1 MSPSTILSMLS
12 SFARLLPARQQSTSS
27 GQFGWLVFSRL
38 SQFLDQSYCTKLKAQ
53 FSAHGSNAIAQT
65 EAQVELS
72 SQSMVTLERKMQIE
86 ELVQEAEREKPHDF

>member
-1 MSPSTILSMLS
+1 MLS

-38 SQFLDQSYCTKLKAQ
+38 SQLLDQSYCTKPKAQ
-53 FSAHGSNAIAQT
+53 FSSHGSDTIAKT

-72 SQSMVTLERKMQIE
+72 MVTKERKMQIE
-86 ELVQEAEREKPHDF
+86 GLVQEAES

>member
-1 MSPSTILSMLS
+1 MLS

-38 SQFLDQSYCTKLKAQ
+38 SQFLDRSYCTKPKAQ
-53 FSAHGSNAIAQT
+53 FSAHGSDAIAQT

-72 SQSMVTLERKMQIE
+72 MVTLERKMQIE
-86 ELVQEAEREKPHDF
+86 GLVQEAES